1 MEILIYAGLV
11 VLALLVLS
19 GLALGLYLYK
29 NRNLPYELL
38 ETIPGLSE
46 EDKQKAKAS
55 FDNAKHRNKGVLF
68 YDLSAPLV
76 MLFVLPF
83 VSKSAEH
90 LPKLFRK
97 YDNEVSINGD
107 GWGVFRDGKWLDI
120 RHGGNQ
126 ALPGETLV
134 PYNHPEYNGSSYY
147 AEGHEPRSFWARY
160 IWLGLRNRASKASE
174 DTGVT
179 LTASDREDSRTWGDL
194 ATSKKHEGTML
205 WKAGEH
211 YQIMSTKKIG
221 KFCRRTN
228 FGFKLNNSL
237 TFNREK
243 AMAVC
248 ITASLPLWKGE

>member
-1 MEILIYAGLV
+1 MEILIPAGLV
-11 VLALLVLS
+11 VVALLALL

-29 NRNLPYELL
+29 NRNLPWDLL
-38 ETIPGLSE
+38 DTVPGLSE
-46 EDKQKAKAS
+46 EDKQKAKVS
-55 FDNAKHRNKGVLF
+55 FNNAKQRNKGVLL

-83 VSKSAEH
+83 VSSSAQH

-107 GWGVFRDGKWLDI
+107 GWGVLRDGKWVTLAGD
-120 RHGGNQ
+120 G
-126 ALPGETLV
+126 LPGEVPV
-134 PYNHPEYNGSSYY
+134 PYYSPEYKGDAYY
-147 AEGHEPRSFWARY
+147 DKGHKPNSFWARY

-174 DTGVT
+174 DTGIT

-243 AMAVC
+243 AMVVC
-248 ITASLPLWKGE
+248 ITASLPLWKGK